1 MAEGSVLVVDDDA
14 DILGIVREVLLL
26 EGFRVQTASNGAEAL
41 VRVGTEQP
49 DLVLLDMRMPVMD
62 GWQFASHLRSRYDH
76 LVPVLV
82 MTAAKD
88 ARARA
93 REIEAEGFIAKPFD
107 IDDLVDKVR
116 EHIRAGGLGPLGIP
130 I

>member
-41 VRVGTEQP
+41 ARVGTEQP

-116 EHIRAGGLGPLGIP
+116 EHIRADGLGPLGIP
-130 I
+130 S